1 MAESKLA
8 RRAHLVGSPVLAGLG
23 GKQVFARRS
32 VAFRRLRFVAEAHQ
46 ADMLPA
52 LVVAAGGGWVTQM
65 QSKYGATAA
74 HAAKIWAGN
83 LSDTDSQVFKTIGYY
98 WHAPEDVDSNRG
110 LGCAAPSPTR
120 H

>member
-1 MAESKLA
+1 MPDE
-8 RRAHLVGSPVLAGLG
+8 
-23 GKQVFARRS
+23 QVFARRS

-65 QSKYGATAA
+65 QSKYGATA
-74 HAAKIWAGN
+74 HAAEIWAGN

>member
-1 MAESKLA
+1 MPDEQFLLGGRLSAASA
-8 RRAHLVGSPVLAGLG
+8 RRGAN
-23 GKQVFARRS
+23 
-32 VAFRRLRFVAEAHQ
+32 Q

-52 LVVAAGGGWVTQM
+52 LVVAAGAGWVTQM

-74 HAAKIWAGN
+74 HAAEIWAGN

>member
-1 MAESKLA
+1 MAFRNRVTTRDPCNDA
-8 RRAHLVGSPVLAGLG
+8 RG
-23 GKQVFARRS
+23 GGGCRTNTFCSA
-32 VAFRRLRFVAEAHQ
+32 VAFRRLRLVTEANQ
-46 ADMLPA
+46 AAMLPA
-52 LVVAAGGGWVTQM
+52 LVVAAGAGWVTQM

-74 HAAKIWAGN
+74 HAAEIWAGN

-110 LGCAAPSPTR
+110 LGCAAQSPTR